1 MVDAADAALP
11 ISRPRGTL
19 TSAFAR
25 LQHARIPFAA
35 LVVLSCILLVAVFAE
50 ILASDLPIACK
61 FHGSTYFL
69 PNVAHPQKLASYDNQ
84 RIESESDEGDWAI
97 YPLVRFGP
105 TQTAAGGEIHVLAAP
120 SLFHEHPFGTDD
132 RGRDL
137 FARTIY
143 GIRTSLTV
151 SLLAVLGFVGLGSI
165 LGALSGFF
173 GRTLDAVVSR
183 AVEAISA
190 FPTILLVL
198 VVQALLP
205 RPTLSTMLFAIAL
218 ARWPEVT
225 RLVRAE
231 VLSVTAQD
239 FVTAARA
246 LGASPWRV
254 LFRHVIPNTKGAIV
268 VATTFGVAQV
278 ALIEASLSF
287 LRVGVPQSTA
297 SLGETLSEVRDHPEA
312 WWLFVVPGLAVFVLV
327 ATLNLVGEALRDFLD
342 PRERGFPAIDGAVTD
357 ERVRNTL
364 LPQSQQTRKKQV
376 SIPPREEPFA
386 KNPPSS

>member
-1 MVDAADAALP
+1 LVTAEA
-11 ISRPRGTL
+11 ISRPRSTI
-19 TSAFAR
+19 TSAFVK
-25 LQHARIPFAA
+25 LQRERIPFAA
-35 LVVLSCILLVAVFAE
+35 LVVLSCFALIAVFAQV
-50 ILASDLPIACK
+50 LASDLPILCH
-61 FHGSTYFL
+61 FHGSMYVL
-69 PNVAHPQKLASYDNQ
+69 PNVSHPQKLASYDNQ
-84 RIESESDEGDWAI
+84 RIEAESDEGDWAI

-105 TQTAAGGEIHVLAAP
+105 TQTGTGGETHVLAAP
-120 SLFHEHPFGTDD
+120 SLAHSHPFGTDD
-132 RGRDL
+132 RGRDV
-137 FARTIY
+137 FARMVY

-173 GRTLDAVVSR
+173 GRLLDAIVSR

-205 RPTLSTMLFAIAL
+205 RPTVATMLFAIAL

-239 FVTAARA
+239 YVTAARA

-254 LFRHVIPNTKGAIV
+254 LFRHVLPNTKGAIV

-312 WWLFVVPGLAVFVLV
+312 WWLFVVPGITVFVLV

-342 PRERGFPAIDGAVTD
+342 PRERGFPSIDGAATD
-357 ERVRNTL
+357 ERVRTTL
-364 LPQSQQTRKKQV
+364 LPQSQQSPKTRGKQA

>member
-1 MVDAADAALP
+1 MVATATV
-11 ISRPRGTL
+11 SRS
-19 TSAFAR
+19 TSSVTTAFKR
-25 LQHARIPFAA
+25 LQEERVPFAA
-35 LVVLSCILLVAVFAE
+35 LVVLSCFLLLAAFAD
-50 ILASDLPIACK
+50 LFASDLPIACK
-61 FHGSTYFL
+61 FHGSVYVM
-69 PNVAHPQKLASYDNQ
+69 PGVARPLKLASYDNQ
-84 RIESESDEGDWAI
+84 RLEAELDEGDWAI

-105 TQTAAGGEIHVLAAP
+105 TQTGANGEIHVLVPPGSAG
-120 SLFHEHPFGTDD
+120 HPFGTDD
-132 RGRDL
+132 RGRDV

-151 SLLAVLGFVGLGSI
+151 SLLAVLGFVGLGSM
-165 LGALSGFF
+165 LGALAGFF
-173 GRTLDAVVSR
+173 GRAIDAVVSR

-205 RPTLSTMLFAIAL
+205 KPTMATMLFAIAL

-231 VLSVTAQD
+231 VLSVTAHD
-239 FVTAARA
+239 YVTAARA

-254 LFRHVIPNTKGAIV
+254 LWKHVLPNTKGAMV

-312 WWLFVVPGLAVFVLV
+312 WWLFVVPGFTVFVLV
-327 ATLNLVGEALRDFLD
+327 ATLNLVGEALRDFFD
-342 PRERGFPAIDGAVTD
+342 PRERGFPALEGASTE
-357 ERVRNTL
+357 ERARTTL
-364 LPQSQQTRKKQV
+364 LPADQSGSRAGIAT
-376 SIPPREEPFA
+376 REEPFA
-386 KNPPSS
+386 KKPPSS

>member
-1 MVDAADAALP
+1 MVAAALP
-11 ISRPRGTL
+11 ISRPRTTL

-35 LVVLSCILLVAVFAE
+35 LVVLSCIVLLAVFAE

-69 PNVAHPQKLASYDNQ
+69 PNVAHPQKLTSYDNQ
-84 RIESESDEGDWAI
+84 RIEAESDEGDWAI

-105 TQTAAGGEIHVLAAP
+105 TQTAAAGEIHVLAAP
-120 SLFHEHPFGTDD
+120 SLFHQHPFGTDD

-165 LGALSGFF
+165 LGALGGFF
-173 GRTLDAVVSR
+173 GRMVDAVVSR

-239 FVTAARA
+239 YVTAARA

-254 LFRHVIPNTKGAIV
+254 LFRHVLPNTKGAIV

-312 WWLFVVPGLAVFVLV
+312 WWLFVVPGIAVFVLV

-342 PRERGFPAIDGAVTD
+342 PRERGFPSIDGAVTD
-357 ERVRNTL
+357 DRVRNTL
-364 LPQSQQTRKKQV
+364 LPQSQQTRKKQG
-376 SIPPREEPFA
+376 SIHPREEPFA